1 VKPTLNLRVR
11 RSLGTVRGTRRA
23 EAPGN
28 FLRRRIRMV
37 SDDLDEAYAQFGRFF
52 RDGVGGNISQL
63 RGTDPLANVN

>member
-1 VKPTLNLRVR
+1 
-11 RSLGTVRGTRRA
+11 
-23 EAPGN
+23 
-28 FLRRRIRMV
+28 MV